1 VSLYADIAAAQA
13 QLDQDRARLAVDQAS
28 LDTLLARQVRPGP
41 DVSEHNGDVD
51 WTKVA
56 TAADVA
62 FTRVSDGDYNDKLYT
77 AGRVTAIR
85 AAGLPFVPYHYCR
98 IAADSN
104 GQRTARAEAGMAY
117 YFASRAGWG
126 RTGDM
131 PLALDV
137 EQDAGETATFQGQTP
152 AAAAAHV
159 SLWIAAYVGL
169 SGHRPIVYTNPATA
183 RLLVAQMTAAQ
194 QAQLAACP
202 LWVAHWG
209 VAAPTVPAPWQGW
222 TFWQHTSTGT
232 CPGVTGSADLNRFSG
247 SKDDLAALRIA

>member
-1 VSLYADIAAAQA
+1 VSLYADIAAAQ
-13 QLDQDRARLAVDQAS
+13 ARLAVDQAS
-28 LDTLLARQVRPGP
+28 LDTLVARQVRPGP

-56 TAADVA
+56 SAADVA
-62 FTRVSDGDYNDKLYT
+62 FARVSDGDYNDKLYT
-77 AGRVTAIR
+77 AGRVAAIR

-104 GQRTARAEAGMAY
+104 GQRGGRAEAAMAY

-126 RTGDM
+126 RAGDL
-131 PLALDV
+131 PLALDI
-137 EQDAGETATFQGQTP
+137 EQDPGETATFQGQPP

-159 SLWIAAYVGL
+159 SLWIAAYLGL
-169 SGHRPIVYTNPATA
+169 TGHRPIVYTDPATA
-183 RLLVAQMTAAQ
+183 RLLVPQMTAAQ

-202 LWVAHWG
+202 LWVAHWN
-209 VAAPTVPAPWQGW
+209 VAAPAVPAPWQGW
-222 TFWQHTSTGT
+222 TFWQYTSTGT
-232 CPGVTGSADLNRFSG
+232 CPGVTGSADLDRFSG